1 MSEFHVRKFKKE
13 HRIFNVG
20 SRGDAAYILRSGSV
34 EISIEKAGR
43 KVVLAVLEPPVVF
56 GEMALLLEN
65 SERTATAIAKE
76 DSELIILDREKFNE
90 YLDNIPP
97 VMAHVVEHLAQRVKE
112 TSERAAR
119 TSDAFMGICSMIDAM
134 AKMVDHEEI
143 GYQLLADT
151 ASSVLM
157 LSNDETFKLLNM
169 MENLGLFEV
178 EGDTTSTKHIEIED
192 SDTFLSQ
199 ARKVYEIAKTLG
211 QG

>member
-56 GEMALLLEN
+56 GEMALLLEG

-90 YLDNIPP
+90 YLSNIPP
-97 VMAHVVEHLAQRVKE
+97 VMAHVVEHLAHRVKE

-134 AKMVDHEEI
+134 AKMVDDDEI
-143 GYQLLADT
+143 SYQLLADT

-157 LSNDETFKLLNM
+157 LSNEETFKLLNM

-192 SDTFLSQ
+192 TETFLAQ